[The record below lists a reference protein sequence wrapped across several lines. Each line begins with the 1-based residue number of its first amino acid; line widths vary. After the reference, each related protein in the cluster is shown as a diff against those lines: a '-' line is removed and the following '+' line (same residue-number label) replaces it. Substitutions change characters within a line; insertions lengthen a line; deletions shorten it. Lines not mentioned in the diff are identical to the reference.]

1 MLGKV
6 EEERRMPKTDSET
19 KAALLTTRVTP
30 QIKDVVEQQA
40 SREGLTSSEWLR
52 NLVIREL
59 KRENLLPTV
68 FKVPSTRRLRDM

>member
-1 MLGKV
+1 
-6 EEERRMPKTDSET
+6 MPKTDSET

-30 QIKDVVEQQA
+30 QIKNVVEQQA

-59 KRENLLPTV
+59 KREDLLPTV
-68 FKVPSTRRLRDM
+68 FKVPSTRLLRDE

>member
-1 MLGKV
+1 
-6 EEERRMPKTDSET
+6 MPKTDSET

-68 FKVPSTRRLRDM
+68 FKVPSARRMRDM

>member
-1 MLGKV
+1 
-6 EEERRMPKTDSET
+6 MPRTDSET

-68 FKVPSTRRLRDM
+68 FKVPSTRHMRDM

>member
-1 MLGKV
+1 
-6 EEERRMPKTDSET
+6 MPRTDSET
-19 KAALLTTRVTP
+19 KNALLTTRVTP
-30 QIKDVVEQQA
+30 QIKEVVDQQA

-68 FKVPSTRRLRDM
+68 FKVPSTRRIRDV

>member
-1 MLGKV
+1 MKV
-6 EEERRMPKTDSET
+6 PRTDSET
-19 KAALLTTRVTP
+19 KNALLTTRVTP
-30 QIKDVVEQQA
+30 QIKEVVDQQA

-68 FKVPSTRRLRDM
+68 FKVPSTRRIRDV

>member
-1 MLGKV
+1 
-6 EEERRMPKTDSET
+6 MPKTDSET

-68 FKVPSTRRLRDM
+68 FKVPSTRRMRDM

>member
-1 MLGKV
+1 MRGEK
-6 EEERRMPKTDSET
+6 MPRTDSET

-68 FKVPSTRRLRDM
+68 FKVPSTRHMRDM

>member
-1 MLGKV
+1 
-6 EEERRMPKTDSET
+6 MPRTDSET

-68 FKVPSTRRLRDM
+68 FKVPSTRHMRNQ

>member
-1 MLGKV
+1 
-6 EEERRMPKTDSET
+6 MPKTDSET

-52 NLVIREL
+52 NLVIKEL
-59 KRENLLPTV
+59 KRENLLPTI
-68 FKVPSTRRLRDM
+68 FKVPSKRLMREE

>member
-1 MLGKV
+1 
-6 EEERRMPKTDSET
+6 MPKTDSET

-52 NLVIREL
+52 NLVIKEL
-59 KRENLLPTV
+59 KRENLLPTI
-68 FKVPSTRRLRDM
+68 FKVPSKRLMRED

>member
-1 MLGKV
+1 V
-6 EEERRMPKTDSET
+6 PRTDSET

-68 FKVPSTRRLRDM
+68 FKVPSTRHMRNQ

>member
-1 MLGKV
+1 
-6 EEERRMPKTDSET
+6 MPKTDSET

-30 QIKDVVEQQA
+30 QIKNVVEQQA

-59 KRENLLPTV
+59 KREDLLPTV
-68 FKVPSTRRLRDM
+68 FKGPSTRLLRDE

>member
-1 MLGKV
+1 
-6 EEERRMPKTDSET
+6 MPRTDSET

-68 FKVPSTRRLRDM
+68 FKVPTTRRMRDV

>member
-1 MLGKV
+1 
-6 EEERRMPKTDSET
+6 MPKTDSET

-68 FKVPSTRRLRDM
+68 FKVPSTRLMRNE

>member
-1 MLGKV
+1 
-6 EEERRMPKTDSET
+6 MPKTDSET

-52 NLVIREL
+52 NLVIEEL
-59 KRENLLPTV
+59 KRESLLPTV
-68 FKVPSTRRLRDM
+68 FKVPSKRLMREE

>member
-1 MLGKV
+1 
-6 EEERRMPKTDSET
+6 MPKTDSET

-30 QIKDVVEQQA
+30 QIKNVVEQQA

-59 KRENLLPTV
+59 KREDLLPTV
-68 FKVPSTRRLRDM
+68 FKVPSTRLLRDQ

>member
-1 MLGKV
+1 
-6 EEERRMPKTDSET
+6 MPKTDSET

-52 NLVIREL
+52 NLVTKEL
-59 KRENLLPTV
+59 KRENLLPTI
-68 FKVPSTRRLRDM
+68 FKVPNKRLMRE

>member
-1 MLGKV
+1 
-6 EEERRMPKTDSET
+6 MPKTDSEA

-30 QIKDVVEQQA
+30 QIKNVVDQQA

-59 KRENLLPTV
+59 KGENLLPTV
-68 FKVPSTRRLRDM
+68 FKVPSGRLIRGE

>member
-1 MLGKV
+1 
-6 EEERRMPKTDSET
+6 MPRTDSET

-68 FKVPSTRRLRDM
+68 FKVPSTRYMRDV

>member
-1 MLGKV
+1 L
-6 EEERRMPKTDSET
+6 RRREKMPKTDSET

-68 FKVPSTRRLRDM
+68 FKVPSARRMRDM